1 MMSALFL
8 AQTDPSGAFERP
20 VDVFP
25 WPGWMVATAAGLA
38 LLLIGLA
45 AWLIIR
51 WLKKRPTPPPPT
63 PREVALA
70 ELSRAR
76 AQIETVDPYAFSILV
91 SDSLRRYL
99 TAQFQLRA
107 TEQTS
112 PEFLE
117 SVRSHARF
125 SQEETELLA
134 AFLERCDL
142 IKFARID
149 ATQEDS
155 AALLDEAVRFVKGGT
170 P

>member
-8 AQTDPSGAFERP
+8 AQTDPAGAFEPP

-25 WPGWMVATAAGLA
+25 WPAWMVATAAGLT

-45 AWLIIR
+45 LWLIVR
-51 WLKKRPTPPPPT
+51 WVKKRPAPPPPT

-76 AQIETVDPYAFSILV
+76 GQIETLDPYAFSILV

-99 TAQFQLRA
+99 AAQFQLRA

-117 SVRSHARF
+117 SVRSHPRF
-125 SQEETELLA
+125 SQEETALLA
-134 AFLERCDL
+134 TFLEQCDL
-142 IKFARID
+142 IKFARIE

-155 AALLDEAVRFVKGGT
+155 AALLDQAVLFVKGGL